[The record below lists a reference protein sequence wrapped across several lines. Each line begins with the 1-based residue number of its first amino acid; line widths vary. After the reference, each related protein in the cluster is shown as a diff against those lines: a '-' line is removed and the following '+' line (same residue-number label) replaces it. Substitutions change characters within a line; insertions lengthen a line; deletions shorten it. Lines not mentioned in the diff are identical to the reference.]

1 MDANGTFQSPQP
13 PPWPSSETTVPL
25 RGSRPGAEPAGQSAT
40 VQQSPNSNL
49 AVAEGPVLQPSGP
62 MPAWNPAALLQ
73 PSRRGFSATDLR
85 NLPSGRPQPMYNHVA
100 NGHSRASP
108 SVNDQMVFQFTS
120 ASDTSS
126 NDHTSGSST
135 PTPPNGETS
144 VSNANGVGLWIERM
158 NNVQRRS
165 NVPHPKRRKTEDPQ
179 DFAARASNM
188 SIRSSSGMLGD
199 YVRDRRQET
208 DAGRL
213 VPQTPTVDLTDG
225 TDDDV
230 MVLDDPKDEEV
241 CYGMIKTSLNCS
253 KVPSPKPGMQSLW
266 GPGYNPGIKI
276 LLKRQSGERSLKIQA
291 CDHTREMIGL
301 VELSCAAAL
310 TPLLDTNIRLR
321 TDCRI
326 PPHQKKP
333 GEEPGQAISRAYN
346 LDVVLYGPQRYARS
360 VGALLSKHNLK
371 LIAPHMV
378 QKGIKVFN
386 PHVSEWRP
394 PPPKVYPT
402 NAQGTY
408 TSVANRTVEE
418 IRSEVMGVFDSLKR
432 NDDLPTMDPDA
443 RILTPLLKHQ
453 KQGLYFMATREKSLQ
468 EQSTE
473 KGMVSFWRTKVN
485 ARGEK
490 LYSNVITGQEQR
502 APPPETCGGILAD
515 MMGLGKTLSILSLVS
530 STIDESHKW
539 EQAPI
544 VQRPKMDPRLSSNGH
559 SAMQTNFD
567 PATVTRHVKSTLI
580 VCPLSTVTNWE
591 EQMKQHVAPGGLSY
605 HIYHGS
611 NRIKDVDK
619 LAEFDVVIT
628 TYGSVSNE
636 LGSRRKGKDGIY
648 PLEEIGWF
656 RIVLDE
662 AHMIRESSTLQFKA
676 MCRLQA
682 ERRWAV
688 TGTPVQNRL
697 DDLAALLSF
706 LRLHPFDDRS
716 KFNRYIVE
724 PFKACDPEIVPK
736 LRVLVD
742 TITLR
747 RLKDKIDL
755 PKREDLVIRLNFSPE
770 ERSIYELF
778 ARNAQDRVK
787 VLAGVKDGKALG
799 GNTYIHILK
808 AILRLR
814 LLCAHGKDL
823 LNEEDLAALRGMSAE
838 MAIDIDDDD
847 EDGPTL
853 SHQKAHEMFSLMQ
866 DTNNDACIECSKK
879 LNAGEGQNLDAEQQ
893 DDILGYMTPCFH
905 VVCRNCCRSY
915 RERAQQ
921 FLAPGQ
927 NTGPC
932 LICGSH
938 VRLEF
943 VELRRDDVDAEHDG
957 PAKTKAKD
965 TKKRFDKYDGPHTK
979 TKALVEDLLKSKA
992 ASQASPDE
1000 PPFKSVVFSGWTS
1013 HLDLIE
1019 LALKAAGITFVRLDG
1034 SMTRMARTAAMEKF
1048 REDNTVEV
1056 ILVSIMAGGLGL
1068 NLTAGNTVYVMEP
1081 QYNPAAEAQAI
1092 DRVHRLGQKRPVRTV
1107 RYIMQDSFEE
1117 KMLELQEKKMKL
1129 ASLSMDGQSKALD
1142 KAEAARQKLM
1152 DLRSLFK

>member
-1 MDANGTFQSPQP
+1 
-13 PPWPSSETTVPL
+13 
-25 RGSRPGAEPAGQSAT
+25 
-40 VQQSPNSNL
+40 
-49 AVAEGPVLQPSGP
+49 
-62 MPAWNPAALLQ
+62 
-73 PSRRGFSATDLR
+73 
-85 NLPSGRPQPMYNHVA
+85 
-100 NGHSRASP
+100 
-108 SVNDQMVFQFTS
+108 
-120 ASDTSS
+120 
-126 NDHTSGSST
+126 
-135 PTPPNGETS
+135 
-144 VSNANGVGLWIERM
+144 
-158 NNVQRRS
+158 
-165 NVPHPKRRKTEDPQ
+165 
-179 DFAARASNM
+179 
-188 SIRSSSGMLGD
+188 
-199 YVRDRRQET
+199 
-208 DAGRL
+208 
-213 VPQTPTVDLTDG
+213 
-225 TDDDV
+225 
-230 MVLDDPKDEEV
+230 
-241 CYGMIKTSLNCS
+241 MIKTSLNCS

-276 LLKRQSGERSLKIQA
+276 LLKRQLGERTLKIQA
-291 CDHTREMIGL
+291 CDHTREIIGL
-301 VELSCAAAL
+301 VEPSCAIAL

-326 PPHQKKP
+326 PPHPKRP
-333 GEEPGQAISRAYN
+333 GEEPGHPISRAYN
-346 LDVVLYGPQRYARS
+346 LDVVLYGPLRFARS
-360 VGALLSKHNLK
+360 VGGLLHKHNLR

-378 QKGIKVFN
+378 QKGIKVYN

-408 TSVANRTVEE
+408 TSIASRTVEE

-432 NDDLPTMDPDA
+432 NDDLPTMEPDA

-473 KGMVSFWRTKVN
+473 KGMVSFWQTKIN

-490 LYSNVITGQEQR
+490 SYSNVITGQEQR
-502 APPPETCGGILAD
+502 ATPPETCGGILAD
-515 MMGLGKTLSILSLVS
+515 MMGLGKTLSILSLIAGS
-530 STIDESHKW
+530 IDESHQW
-539 EQAPI
+539 EQTPV
-544 VQRPKMDPRLSSNGH
+544 VQRPRMDPRMASNGH
-559 SAMQTNFD
+559 SASQTNFE
-567 PATVTRHVKSTLI
+567 PAAITRHVKSTLI

-591 EQMKQHVAPGGLSY
+591 EQLKQHIAPDGLSY

-611 NRIKDVDK
+611 NRIKDADK
-619 LAEFDVVIT
+619 LAEFDIVIT

-636 LGSRRKGKDGIY
+636 LGSRRKGKDGVY

-716 KFNRYIVE
+716 KFSRYIVE

-742 TITLR
+742 TITIR

-755 PKREDLVIRLNFSPE
+755 PKREDLIIRLNFSPE

-787 VLAGVKDGKALG
+787 VLAGVKVGKGLG

-847 EDGPTL
+847 EDGPAL

-879 LNAGEGQNLDAEQQ
+879 LNAGEGQNIESEQQ

-905 VVCRNCCRSY
+905 VVCRNCYRGY

-921 FLAPGQ
+921 LLEPGQ
-927 NTGPC
+927 TAGPC
-932 LICGSH
+932 LVCSSH
-938 VRLEF
+938 VRFEF

-957 PAKTKAKD
+957 PAKVKARD

-979 TKALVEDLLKSKA
+979 TKALVEDLLKTKA
-992 ASQASPDE
+992 QSQANPDE

-1019 LALKAAGITFVRLDG
+1019 IALNVAGITFVRLDG
-1034 SMTRMARTAAMEKF
+1034 SMSRTARTAAMEKF
-1048 REDNTVEV
+1048 REDNNVEV

-1068 NLTAGNTVYVMEP
+1068 NLTAGSNVYVMEP
-1081 QYNPAAEAQAI
+1081 QYNPAAEAQAV

>member
-1 MDANGTFQSPQP
+1 MDTDGTFPPSQP
-13 PPWPSSETTVPL
+13 PPWSSSETTVPL
-25 RGSRPGAEPAGQSAT
+25 RGSRPGGPDSTSQYTTVPQST
-40 VQQSPNSNL
+40 NSNL
-49 AVAEGPVLQPSGP
+49 VAQGPTSQPLGS

-85 NLPSGRPQPMYNHVA
+85 NLPSGRPQPMYNNNNNHVA
-100 NGHSRASP
+100 NAHSRASP

-126 NDHTSGSST
+126 NDHVSGSST
-135 PTPPNGETS
+135 PTPPNVETPPS
-144 VSNANGVGLWIERM
+144 TSNANAANVSTNTNRMGIWIERM

-165 NVPHPKRRKTEDPQ
+165 NVPNPKRRKTEDPQ

-188 SIRSSSGMLGD
+188 SIRGTSGTLGE
-199 YVRDRRQET
+199 YVRDRRQE
-208 DAGRL
+208 ANGSRL

-225 TDDDV
+225 TDDEM

-241 CYGMIKTSLNCS
+241 CYGMVKTSLNCS

-276 LLKRQSGERSLKIQA
+276 LLKRQSGERTLKIQA
-291 CDHTREMIGL
+291 CDHTREIIGL
-301 VELSCAAAL
+301 VEQSCAAAL

-326 PPHQKKP
+326 PPHQKQP
-333 GEEPGQAISRAYN
+333 GEEPGQAISRAYY
-346 LDVVLYGPQRYARS
+346 LDVVLYGPQRYARA

-432 NDDLPTMDPDA
+432 NDDLPTMEADA
-443 RILTPLLKHQ
+443 RVLTPLLKHQ
-453 KQGLYFMATREKSLQ
+453 KQGLYFMATREKSFQ
-468 EQSTE
+468 EQSSE
-473 KGMVSFWRTKVN
+473 KGMVSFWQTKIS

-490 LYSNVITGQEQR
+490 LYFNVITGQEQR
-502 APPPETCGGILAD
+502 APPPQTCGGILAD
-515 MMGLGKTLSILSLVS
+515 MM
-530 STIDESHKW
+530 DESYKW

-544 VQRPKMDPRLSSNGH
+544 VQRPKMDPKLFNNGH
-559 SAMQTNFD
+559 AAMQTNFE

-591 EQMKQHVAPGGLSY
+591 EQMKQHIIPGGLSC

-611 NRIKDVDK
+611 NRIKDVHK
-619 LAEFDVVIT
+619 LAEFDIVIT

-636 LGSRRKGKDGIY
+636 LGSRRKGKDGVY

-676 MCRLQA
+676 MCRLHA

-742 TITLR
+742 AVTLR

-770 ERSIYELF
+770 ERSIYDLF

-787 VLAGVKDGKALG
+787 VLAGVNVGKALG

-847 EDGPTL
+847 EDGPAL

-905 VVCRNCCRSY
+905 VVCRGCCRNY

-921 FLAPGQ
+921 LLAPGQ

-932 LICGSH
+932 LICGVV
-938 VRLEF
+938 VRFEF

-957 PAKTKAKD
+957 PAKTKVRD
-965 TKKRFDKYDGPHTK
+965 TRKRFDKYDGPHTK

-992 ASQASPDE
+992 ASQSNPDE

-1019 LALKAAGITFVRLDG
+1019 LALNAAGIAFVRLDG
-1034 SMTRMARTAAMEKF
+1034 SMTRTARTVAMEKF
-1048 REDNTVEV
+1048 REDNSVEV

-1068 NLTAGNTVYVMEP
+1068 NLTAGNSVYVMEP

-1129 ASLSMDGQSKALD
+1129 ASLSMDGQSRTLD

>member
-1 MDANGTFQSPQP
+1 
-13 PPWPSSETTVPL
+13 
-25 RGSRPGAEPAGQSAT
+25 
-40 VQQSPNSNL
+40 
-49 AVAEGPVLQPSGP
+49 

-85 NLPSGRPQPMYNHVA
+85 NLPSGRPHPMRNPMP
-100 NGHSRASP
+100 NGPGRHSP
-108 SVNDQMVFQFTS
+108 SLNDQMIFQFTS
-120 ASDTSS
+120 TSDTSS
-126 NDHTSGSST
+126 SGHVSGSST
-135 PTPPNGETS
+135 PTPPNGEAS
-144 VSNANGVGLWIERM
+144 LSNGVGLWIERM
-158 NNVQRRS
+158 NNVQHRS
-165 NVPHPKRRKTEDPQ
+165 NVPHPKRRKTEDAQ
-179 DFAARASNM
+179 DFAARSNH
-188 SIRSSSGMLGD
+188 IQVRSSSGMLGE
-199 YVRDRRQET
+199 YVKD
-208 DAGRL
+208 GRL
-213 VPQTPTVDLTDG
+213 QADRQTVALAAPTVDLTDG
-225 TDDDV
+225 TDDEL
-230 MVLDDPKDEEV
+230 MIIDDPKDEEV
-241 CYGMIKTSLNCS
+241 CYGMIKTNLNCS

-266 GPGYNPGIKI
+266 GPSYNPGIKI
-276 LLKRQSGERSLKIQA
+276 VLKRQTGERSLKIQA
-291 CDHTREMIGL
+291 SDHTRDIIGL
-301 VELSCAAAL
+301 VESSSAAAL
-310 TPLLDTNIRLR
+310 SPLLDTNMRLR

-326 PPHQKKP
+326 PPQPKKP
-333 GEEPGQAISRAYN
+333 GEEPGQAISCSYA
-346 LDVVLYGPQRYARS
+346 LDIVLYGPQRYTRA
-360 VGALLSKHNLK
+360 VGSLLAKHSLK

-378 QKGIKVFN
+378 QKGIKVCN

-408 TSVANRTVEE
+408 SSVANRTVEE

-432 NDDLPTMDPDA
+432 NDDLPTMEPDA
-443 RILTPLLKHQ
+443 RILTPLLRHQ
-453 KQGLYFMATREKSLQ
+453 KQGLYFMATREKPLR
-468 EQSTE
+468 EQSNKTA
-473 KGMVSFWRTKVN
+473 MVSFWQTKIN

-490 LYSNVITGQEQR
+490 SYSNVITGQEQR
-502 APPPETCGGILAD
+502 ATPPETCGGILAD
-515 MMGLGKTLSILSLVS
+515 MMGLGKTLSILSLVA
-530 STIDESHKW
+530 STLDDAHTW
-539 EQAPI
+539 EQAA
-544 VQRPKMDPRLSSNGH
+544 VLQRPKSDPRLSSTGYAAAQ
-559 SAMQTNFD
+559 STFE
-567 PATVTRHVKSTLI
+567 PAAVTRHVKSTLI

-591 EQMKQHVAPGGLSY
+591 EQLKQHVAPGSLSY

-611 NRIKDVDK
+611 SRIKDIRK
-619 LAEFDVVIT
+619 LAEFDIVIT

-636 LGSRRKGKDGIY
+636 LGSRRKGKGGLF

-662 AHMIRESSTLQFKA
+662 AHMIREASTLQFKA

-706 LRLHPFDDRS
+706 LRLYPFDDRT

-724 PFKACDPEIVPK
+724 PFKACDPEIVPR

-742 TITLR
+742 TVTLR

-755 PKREDLVIRLNFSPE
+755 PKREDLVVRLDFSPD
-770 ERSIYELF
+770 ERAIYELF

-787 VLAGVKDGKALG
+787 VLAGVNTGKALG

-823 LNEEDLAALRGMSAE
+823 LNDEDLAALQGMSAE
-838 MAIDIDDDD
+838 LAISIDDDD
-847 EDGPTL
+847 DGEGPAL

-866 DTNNDACIECSKK
+866 ETNNDVCVECGKK
-879 LNAGEGQNLDAEQQ
+879 IHTGEGQTMEPDQQQ
-893 DDILGYMTPCFH
+893 DDVLALMTPCFH
-905 VVCRNCCRSY
+905 VVCRTCYRSY
-915 RERAQQ
+915 RERARNMLEPDQ
-921 FLAPGQ
+921 AA
-927 NTGPC
+927 GPC
-932 LICGSH
+932 PVCEAH
-938 VRLEF
+938 VRFEF

-957 PAKTKAKD
+957 PAKPKSRHGG
-965 TKKRFDKYDGPHTK
+965 KRLDKYDGPHTK
-979 TKALVEDLLKSKA
+979 TIALVEDLLRNRA
-992 ASQASPDE
+992 ASQANPSE
-1000 PPFKSVVFSGWTS
+1000 APFKSVVFSGWTS

-1019 LALKAAGITFVRLDG
+1019 LALNAASVRFVRLDG
-1034 SMTRMARTAAMEKF
+1034 SLSRSARTAAMERF
-1048 REDNTVEV
+1048 RQDNEVEV

-1068 NLTAGNTVYVMEP
+1068 NLTAGNNVYVMEP

-1107 RYIMQDSFEE
+1107 RYIMRDSFEE
-1117 KMLELQEKKMKL
+1117 KMLQLQEKKMKL